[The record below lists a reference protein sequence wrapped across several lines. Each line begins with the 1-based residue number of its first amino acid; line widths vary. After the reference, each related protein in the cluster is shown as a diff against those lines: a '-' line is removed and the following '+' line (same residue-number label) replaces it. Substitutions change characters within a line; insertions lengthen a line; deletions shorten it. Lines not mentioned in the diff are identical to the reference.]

1 VTTETKPRT
10 RSTGLAG
17 VTNLSVLAPLR
28 SGMVPSFEPVSY
40 VGRLRKVL
48 DALQASRQ
56 NLRQSELWSVFPD
69 VIGRFGII
77 HGFRYALVPPDSSP
91 FGVPKEFGT
100 WRLSLNVTFDG
111 GWEPYM
117 RVIYRDIGPL
127 LDLLFCHS
135 PDYPGSRTSTFEQ
148 YCNWVRTYE
157 VEAGLFYTDS
167 GVTAVDGHYLSSIE
181 ALQRNNASDL
191 AIAKHRQLPDPQRD
205 AETMARAWASP
216 ERALALPIRTLKGLY
231 RLSSHFPSGAT
242 ALHAQGDEGVLR
254 DFAQDVLKDP
264 IRFMQDIEAKTSA
277 VPLPP
282 QLAELRQKWERTKF
296 LFRDELNWLDWRN
309 VPGLNAAP
317 PAVVPPAVPPAVINP
332 ATLQSH
338 ILDTATQPTHGCLV
352 LLRVREGQAAQ
363 ALATLTGL
371 APKCGPMAPGST
383 GYLVGFTYAGL
394 QALGVTQDRLD
405 ALPQEFLEGME
416 ARHALLGDVRT
427 NHPDRWA
434 RPPMWKQAGQRADLK
449 TVHVVVQLRLVDNA
463 DTNEMH
469 PSLPALVDA
478 LGAAGTGLRVLA
490 AEPTRSYRKTFPD
503 GKTHSVGHMGV
514 ADGLSQPR
522 PPVVGEPDRGG
533 NHHPDLVPV
542 GELLLGYANGRGDK
556 TPAAQDALLHDGSF
570 LVVRKLRQ
578 WMDRLD
584 SALDGTGPGGPRP
597 PAVRTQILEKMV
609 GRATDGKPLHGVEPD
624 AKHDNDFKFDQ
635 PAASDAC
642 PLHSHIRRSNPR
654 DGRSYTPRILRR
666 GMSYGPTPG
675 TLPNEPRGV
684 MFMAYCASISEQF
697 ETMQR
702 WVAGGNSSGVGSAQ
716 GDPLLRVPQEG
727 EPYTFRFL
735 QGGNVERV
743 VFPDQPLVQLQWG
756 LYTFVPSLAA
766 LRSLAQFTAPAV
778 PGVPP
783 VVNPP
788 PFDPEEADREQ
799 VRAMLE
805 DRDKSELVWQ
815 WVREKNSSAPQ
826 NRAYGRLLGTAD
838 EVFEAMKDDGTRY
851 SVKGYGVRKSASIG
865 PNLLGMDPQ
874 DPARVAELPVNGA
887 ILKIKEDEA
896 FTTAQAVV
904 KAVLAKFDPIPSA
917 KGDIVRR
924 PIDLVNFSDFVLAG
938 LCRIWFGLPDENLV
952 VSAGRLPANPG
963 KPRCPGNLTTASR
976 YIFTPHPR
984 TSVETQGQLQG
995 VAMRN
1000 AVAAWLATNPQLPP
1014 VAADMKAALATSGS
1028 EARLADNIAGMM
1040 IGFTPTVQGTFL
1052 RVMDTWIREE
1062 ASLWE
1067 HQQAL
1072 LAESPGATLSFIEA
1086 KAALR
1091 ARLFATMRRRP
1102 VPEMLW
1108 RSPVGADGKVVTD
1121 ANKRVVLGIASALTE
1136 AHAPDELVFG
1146 RDRPGAAVPTVHG
1159 CPGYEMAMGVL
1170 LAMIGELFNAG
1181 TLQPTG
1187 SPVLLILTP
1196 N

>member
-1 VTTETKPRT
+1 MTNETKPRT

-148 YCNWVRTYE
+148 YCDWVRTYE

-167 GVTAVDGHYLSSIE
+167 TITAVDGRYLSSIE
-181 ALQRNNASDL
+181 AMQRGNAPDL
-191 AIAKHRQLPDPQRD
+191 AIARHRQSPDPQRD

-216 ERALALPIRTLKGLY
+216 ERALALPFRTIKGLY
-231 RLSSHFPSGAT
+231 RLASHFPSGAT
-242 ALHAQGDEGVLR
+242 ALHADGDEGVLR
-254 DFAQDVLKDP
+254 DFARDVLDAP
-264 IRFMQDIEAKTSA
+264 LRFMRDIEARTTA

-282 QLAELRQKWERTKF
+282 QLAELKQRWDRAKA
-296 LFRDELNWLDWRN
+296 LFEDELTWLDWTK
-309 VPGLNAAP
+309 GP
-317 PAVVPPAVPPAVINP
+317 PAPTTPTDVIDP

-338 ILDTATQPTHGCLV
+338 LLDTTTLPTHGCVV
-352 LLRVREGQAAQ
+352 LLRVREGEAAQ
-363 ALATLTGL
+363 AVATLSGL
-371 APKCGPMAPGST
+371 ASKCGPVAAGGT

-394 QALGVTQDRLD
+394 QALGITQDRLD

-427 NHPDRWA
+427 NHPDRWT
-434 RPPMWKQAGQRADLK
+434 RPMMWKQASGQRVDLK

-469 PSLPALVDA
+469 PSLPAMVDA
-478 LGAAGTGLRVLA
+478 LGAVGTGLRVLA
-490 AEPTRSYRKTFPD
+490 AEPTRSYRHTFPD
-503 GKTHSVGHMGV
+503 GQTHSVGHMGV

-522 PPVVGEPDRGG
+522 PPVTGQAARGGVHNDDQVSVGEI
-533 NHHPDLVPV
+533 
-542 GELLLGYANGRGDK
+542 LLGYPNNRQDRA
-556 TPAAQDALLHDGSF
+556 PAQRDPMLHDGSF

-584 SALDGTGPGGPRP
+584 GALAGTGPGGPRP

-609 GRATDGKPLHGVEPD
+609 GRATDGAPLHGVQ
-624 AKHDNDFKFDQ
+624 AGALHDNDFNFNS
-635 PAASDAC
+635 AGASDAC
-642 PLHSHIRRSNPR
+642 PFHSHIRRANPR

-702 WVAGGNSSGVGSAQ
+702 WVSGGNSSGVGSAQ

-727 EPYTFRFL
+727 EPYTFRYL

-766 LRSLAQFTAPAV
+766 LQALAQFTVPAAPAA
-778 PGVPP
+778 PP

-788 PFDPEEADREQ
+788 PFDAEEADREQ

-805 DRDKSELVWQ
+805 DRDKSALVWQ
-815 WVREKNSSAPQ
+815 WVREKHGSAPQ
-826 NRAYGRLLGTAD
+826 NRSYGKLLGTAD
-838 EVFEAMKDDGTRY
+838 EVLGAMKDDGTHY

-865 PNLLGMDPQ
+865 LNLLGMDPQ
-874 DPARVAELPVNGA
+874 DAARAAELPVNAVIEG
-887 ILKIKEDEA
+887 IKEPVA
-896 FTTAQAVV
+896 FATAQAVV
-904 KAVLAKFDPIPSA
+904 NAVLAKFDPIPSA
-917 KGDIVRR
+917 KGDIERR
-924 PIDLVNFSDFVLAG
+924 PIDLVSFSDFVLAG
-938 LCRIWFGLPDENLV
+938 LCKAWFGLPDGNLV
-952 VSAGRLPANPG
+952 IAGGRLPENPG

-984 TSVETQGQLQG
+984 ESVEAQGKLQG
-995 VAMRN
+995 RAMRD
-1000 AVAAWLATNPQLPP
+1000 AVAAWLATNPALPP
-1014 VAADMKAALATSGS
+1014 VAAAMKAALATTGS
-1028 EARLADNIAGMM
+1028 QARLADNIAGMM

-1121 ANKRVVLGIASALTE
+1121 ANKRAVLGIASALTE

-1146 RDRPGAAVPTVHG
+1146 RDKPGAAVPTVHG

-1170 LAMIGELFNAG
+1170 LAMIGGLFKAG